1 MSRVEQPS
9 RRRVVTLGALL
20 AGGALLVLAA
30 RLVIA
35 HLVLTFGVDRDVGIT
50 LRAKVPVDVSFE
62 RSVDVGFSQP
72 LASQIVL
79 RDPIRFSMDHALQ
92 VPIDLQVDVPIDTD
106 VFVDQTIHVSLQA
119 PIDVVLTERELS
131 LDRLT
136 LPIDTSVLVDDEIPI
151 DLVVPIDTSVS
162 SVLGLS
168 VPVKANL
175 PIHVK
180 IPIKQRVHIKDTLD
194 VAVSHL
200 RAPLHLVVPI
210 VADLPIKQG
219 IHVTGQV
226 HVPIHRTVP
235 VRFDRVSIQPAP
247 EPIPVT
253 VTLPDKVPV
262 QLSTAIAPV
271 VNLSGEVPVTLGPV
285 RIKAGDVSLGV
296 E

>member
-1 MSRVEQPS
+1 MERRS
-9 RRRVVTLGALL
+9 RRRVVTLGAIV
-20 AGGALLVLAA
+20 AGGALVVVAA
-30 RLVIA
+30 RLAIA
-35 HLVLTFGVDRDVGIT
+35 HLVLTFGVDREVAVS
-50 LRAKVPVDVSFE
+50 LRGKVPVDVSFE
-62 RSVDVGFSQP
+62 RSLDVGFSQP

-79 RDPIRFSMDHALQ
+79 REPIRFSMDHALN

-119 PIDVVLTERELS
+119 PVDVVLTEHELS

-151 DLVVPIDTSVS
+151 DMVVPIDTSVS

-175 PIHVK
+175 PIRMK
-180 IPIKQRVHIKDTLD
+180 IPIKQRVHVKDTLD

-200 RAPLHLVVPI
+200 RAPLHLIVPI

-219 IHVTGQV
+219 IHVTGEI
-226 HVPIHRTVP
+226 HVPIHRTIP
-235 VRFDRVSIQPAP
+235 VRFDHVSIQPDP

-253 VTLPDKVPV
+253 VTLPSNVPV
-262 QLSTAIAPV
+262 RLTTAVAPV
-271 VNLSGEVPVTLGPV
+271 VNLSGEVPVTLGAV
-285 RIKAGDVSLGV
+285 RIKAADVVVGV